1 MSQARFESKIYARE
15 DLVAAVA
22 AGKLPRPLVFTN
34 GVFDLLHRGHATYL
48 DEAARLGAS
57 LVVAVN
63 TDASVRRLGKG
74 DERPLNTQADRAAL
88 LAALQCVDAVTA
100 FDEDTPEAL
109 IAELRPDIIVK
120 GGDYDMEKLPETALV
135 RSWAA
140 APWRSLSSSSV
151 RPRRWCA
158 RYAAPERRAV
168 QGGGSRSSRLTAS
181 RSVSARVPLVAFR
194 RRPSS
199 KVW

>member
-1 MSQARFESKIYARE
+1 MSLARFESKIYARE

-135 RSWAA
+135 RSWGG
-140 APWRSLSSSSV
+140 
-151 RPRRWCA
+151 
-158 RYAAPERRAV
+158 RAV
-168 QGGGSRSSRLTAS
+168 AVPFQFERSTTA
-181 RSVSARVPLVAFR
+181 LVRKIRGA
-194 RRPSS
+194 
-199 KVW
+199 

>member
-74 DERPLNTQADRAAL
+74 
-88 LAALQCVDAVTA
+88 
-100 FDEDTPEAL
+100 
-109 IAELRPDIIVK
+109 
-120 GGDYDMEKLPETALV
+120 
-135 RSWAA
+135 
-140 APWRSLSSSSV
+140 
-151 RPRRWCA
+151 
-158 RYAAPERRAV
+158 
-168 QGGGSRSSRLTAS
+168 
-181 RSVSARVPLVAFR
+181 
-194 RRPSS
+194 
-199 KVW
+199 

>member
-135 RSWAA
+135 RSWGG
-140 APWRSLSSSSV
+140 
-151 RPRRWCA
+151 
-158 RYAAPERRAV
+158 RAV
-168 QGGGSRSSRLTAS
+168 AVPFQFERSTTA
-181 RSVSARVPLVAFR
+181 LVRKIRGA
-194 RRPSS
+194 
-199 KVW
+199 

>member
-15 DLVAAVA
+15 DLAAAVA

-74 DERPLNTQADRAAL
+74 EERPLNTQADRAAL

-135 RSWAA
+135 RSWGG
-140 APWRSLSSSSV
+140 
-151 RPRRWCA
+151 
-158 RYAAPERRAV
+158 RAV
-168 QGGGSRSSRLTAS
+168 AVPFQFERSTTA
-181 RSVSARVPLVAFR
+181 LVRKIRGA
-194 RRPSS
+194 
-199 KVW
+199 